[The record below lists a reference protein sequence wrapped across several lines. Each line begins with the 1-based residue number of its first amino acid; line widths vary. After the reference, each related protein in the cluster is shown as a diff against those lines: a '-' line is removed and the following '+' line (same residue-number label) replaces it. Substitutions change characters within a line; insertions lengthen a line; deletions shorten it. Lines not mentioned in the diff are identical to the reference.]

1 MIAFFGGNDVKCAK
15 FALPG
20 SKKLSEHVMKS
31 LNNRNACLL
40 SNHGSIIVGSDFD
53 ETLIL
58 TEELE
63 TLCKQIT
70 IAKINGVPKLVS
82 QKNMKDVLKA
92 IKNYG
97 KQ

>member
-1 MIAFFGGNDVKCAK
+1 M
-15 FALPG
+15 
-20 SKKLSEHVMKS
+20 
-31 LNNRNACLL
+31 
-40 SNHGSIIVGSDFD
+40 GSDFD

-63 TLCKQIT
+63 ALCKQIT
-70 IAKINGVPKLVS
+70 IAKINGTPKLVS
-82 QKNMKDVLKA
+82 QKNMRDVLMA